1 MDKKNQPTEQ
11 QSSKKGLVIV
21 LGLLVLALGGL
32 SGFLY
37 TKVVSFEEQFI
48 VSQEVVEDKEGEIDY
63 LTDDLTSKIAEYEA
77 LSDNYEELG
86 IENSEIQEQIAALKE
101 EVKTWKSRK
110 WASDAERKKA
120 EKKMSNKLA
129 ELQLDLASKTEEV
142 ERLKLANESL
152 SSSVDSLIEVNG
164 FHTEDISNL
173 SKKVEIASILK
184 TEDLVV
190 SILTP
195 KDKEIIK
202 DEYKA
207 KTIQRVRIKFNLAD
221 NKVAKKDLKSMV
233 LQIVE
238 PKGSVLFDI
247 EQGGG
252 SFHKSDGHNDFYT
265 KKQMI
270 NFTNTHQAINFFYEK
285 GDLMDSGTYQVIV
298 YAQGHEIGATSFIV
312 K

>member
-1 MDKKNQPTEQ
+1 MEKNSQSTEQ
-11 QSSKKGLVIV
+11 QGSNKGLVIV
-21 LGLLVLALGGL
+21 LVILILALGGL

-37 TKVVSFEEQFI
+37 TEVISYEEQLKT
-48 VSQEVVEDKEGEIDY
+48 SQEISEDKESEIVD
-63 LTDDLTSKIAEYEA
+63 LTDDLEFKIDEYRS
-77 LSDNYEELG
+77 LSDKYSELG
-86 IENSEIQEQIAALKE
+86 IKNDSIQEMIAELE
-101 EVKTWKSRK
+101 NDVKTWKSRK
-110 WASDAERKKA
+110 WASDAALKRARRDME
-120 EKKMSNKLA
+120 NKLA
-129 ELQLDLASKTEEV
+129 TLQLDLASKTDEV
-142 ERLKLANESL
+142 NRLKLANESL

-173 SKKVEIASILK
+173 SEKVQIASILK

-190 SILTP
+190 SILTS
-195 KDKEIIK
+195 KDKEVIK
-202 DEYKA
+202 EEYKA

-233 LQIVE
+233 LQIIE

-252 SFHKSDGHNDFYT
+252 SFAKSDGHNDFYT

-285 GDLMDSGTYQVIV
+285 GDLMEAGTYQVIV
-298 YAQGHEIGATSFIV
+298 YANGHNIGASSFIV

>member
-1 MDKKNQPTEQ
+1 MDKHNQPTEQ
-11 QSSKKGLVIV
+11 QGSNKGLVIV

-37 TKVVSFEEQFI
+37 TKVVSFEEKFI
-48 VSQEVVEDKEGEIDY
+48 VSQEDSEDKEGEIED
-63 LTDDLTSKIAEYEA
+63 LTDDLTLKIEKYKILMADYEG
-77 LSDNYEELG
+77 LG
-86 IENSEIQEQIAALKE
+86 IENSEIQEQIAVLE
-101 EVKTWKSRK
+101 QEVKTWKSRK
-110 WASDAERKKA
+110 WNSDAERKKA
-120 EKKMSNKLA
+120 ENDFKNRLA
-129 ELQLDLASKTEEV
+129 ELQLDLKDKSEEI
-142 ERLKLANESL
+142 ERLTLANEEL
-152 SSSVDSLIEVNG
+152 ASSRDSLIEVNG
-164 FHTEDISNL
+164 FHTEDISDL
-173 SKKVEIASILK
+173 TQKVEIASILK
-184 TEDLVV
+184 TEDLIV

-202 DEYKA
+202 EEYKA

-265 KKQMI
+265 KKHLI

-285 GDLMDSGTYQVIV
+285 GDLMEPGTYQVIV